1 MESIRD
7 VLSKMT
13 IPRGTAGAN
22 TAASSSRSCPT
33 CGGAGWLRL
42 EVDLDD
48 PRFGQAVPCA
58 CKAREIEDKKMRVL
72 LERSNLQAL
81 QDKTF
86 AAFRPQEH
94 QQHAYDRAR
103 EFAERPEGWFVL
115 LGSFGTGKTHL
126 AAAIGNRRLELG
138 QPAIFIVVPDLLDH
152 LRATFSP
159 SSETTF
165 DDLFESVR
173 RAPLLILD
181 DLGTQTTTSWA
192 TEKLFQ
198 ILNDRYMTKLPTVI
212 TTNVPLDELGD
223 RLASRMADPELSI
236 CVSLAGPDWRAGR
249 DSSASRGAAPSG
261 RGRARQQG
269 RTR

>member
-1 MESIRD
+1 
-7 VLSKMT
+7 
-13 IPRGTAGAN
+13 
-22 TAASSSRSCPT
+22 
-33 CGGAGWLRL
+33 
-42 EVDLDD
+42 VDLDD
-48 PRFGQAVPCA
+48 PRFGQTVPCG
-58 CKAREIEDKKMRVL
+58 CKAKEIEEKKMRGL

-86 AAFRPQEH
+86 ATFRPQEEH
-94 QQHAYDRAR
+94 QQRALDRAR
-103 EFAERPEGWFVL
+103 EFAERPEGWLVL

-126 AAAIGNRRLELG
+126 AAAIGNRCLELG

-152 LRATFSP
+152 LRSTFSP

-173 RAPLLILD
+173 GAPLLLLD
-181 DLGTQTTTSWA
+181 DLGTQTTTPWA

-198 ILNDRYMTKLPTVI
+198 ILNHRYMMKLPTVI
-212 TTNVPLDELGD
+212 TTNVPLGELGD
-223 RLASRMADPELSI
+223 RLASRMSDPELSI